1 MDRKILFRGKR
12 KDNGEWVIANSVFA
26 SEEFARIDD
35 YEVLRNTVGQW
46 TGLCDIHDCP
56 IFEDDIVVYA
66 FADVPDTERG
76 AVVFEDGEYKLKY
89 FSGYMDDDLDS
100 SMAKRQIVIG
110 NIHDDPEMCEVE
122 Q

>member
-1 MDRKILFRGKR
+1 MNRKILFRGKR

-66 FADVPDTERG
+66 FAYVPDTERG

>member
-1 MDRKILFRGKR
+1 MNREILFRGKR
-12 KDNGEWVIANSVFA
+12 KDNGEWVIANNVFA
-26 SEEFARIDD
+26 SEEFAKIGD
-35 YEVLRNTVGQW
+35 YAVLRNTVGQW

-66 FADVPDTERG
+66 FADVPDAERG

-89 FSGYMDDDLDS
+89 FSGYMDDDLDG

-110 NIHDDPEMCEVE
+110 NIHDDPEMCEVK